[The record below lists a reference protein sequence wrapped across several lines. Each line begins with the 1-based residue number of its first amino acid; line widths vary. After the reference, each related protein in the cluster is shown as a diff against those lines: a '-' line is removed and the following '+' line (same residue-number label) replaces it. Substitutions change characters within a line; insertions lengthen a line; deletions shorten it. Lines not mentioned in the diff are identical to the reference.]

1 MRLLAPVKV
10 VFKGP
15 DPPMERPEPTAEE
28 LEALEKEKALAAKA
42 KKGEEVAIE
51 APKDPQ
57 VEAED
62 KMYETFAA

>member
-1 MRLLAPVKV
+1 
-10 VFKGP
+10 
-15 DPPMERPEPTAEE
+15 MERPEPTAEE